1 MSTISPVQPSAA
13 NRADACTPVPHGR
26 APAISGTVQAA
37 EVRRP
42 SAPGKFELV
51 RVDGGGF
58 QIRILDGNGAVL
70 ALSRT
75 YPDKA
80 AAVEGV
86 ESVRECAATSHISDQ
101 TAPAP
106 DVCRIQKDTGSSS
119 PAAGLAPG
127 ILAIP

>member
-13 NRADACTPVPHGR
+13 KHAHAFQGVPH
-26 APAISGTVQAA
+26 APAPAVSGTVQAA
-37 EVRRP
+37 EAQRP

-51 RVDGGGF
+51 RDDRGAF
-58 QIRILDGNGAVL
+58 LIRILDGNGAVL

-75 YPDKA
+75 YPDLA

-101 TAPAP
+101 TARTPVLP
-106 DVCRIQKDTGSSS
+106 
-119 PAAGLAPG
+119 
-127 ILAIP
+127 